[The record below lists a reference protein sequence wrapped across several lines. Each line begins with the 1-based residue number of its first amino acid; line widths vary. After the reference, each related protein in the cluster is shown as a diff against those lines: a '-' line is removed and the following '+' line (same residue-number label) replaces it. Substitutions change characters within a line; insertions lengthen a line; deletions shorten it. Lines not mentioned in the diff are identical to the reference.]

1 MSEIKKI
8 CHFTSAHEALDDR
21 IFLKECVS
29 LRKAGYDVYIVA
41 KGDDSI
47 RDGVTINGCGFSKN
61 KLQRLFFFAK
71 HVYKIAKSLDC
82 DVYHFHDPELL
93 PYGIKLKK
101 LGKKVIFDSHEDVP
115 AQILDKEWIPSLFRK
130 FISILYKR
138 YETKAVKLFD
148 GVVTA
153 TPHIAERFD
162 GRANK
167 IVIINNYPK
176 LDDIIYQTKSFE
188 EREQIVC
195 YAGGINQMRGEA
207 VMVAAMKNIKGRL
220 ILAGPHDNDNIES
233 EVCANVEYIGKITR
247 AEVNELYGKSRC
259 GFVLYQPAANH
270 FEAQPIKMFE
280 YMAAG
285 LPFIASDFPLWK
297 NIVEENNCGICVN
310 PRDTNAVSEACRFL
324 LENPEKGQEMGRKG
338 RELVM
343 KKYNWNVEEEKL
355 LEFYKNLEI

>member
-47 RDGVTINGCGFSKN
+47 RDGVTIKGCGFSKN

-130 FISILYKR
+130 IVSKLYKK
-138 YETKAVKLFD
+138 YESKAVRMLD
-148 GVVTA
+148 AVVVA
-153 TPHIAERFD
+153 TPHIAEQFE
-162 GRANK
+162 GRTGK
-167 IVIINNYPK
+167 IVVIHNYPK
-176 LDDIIYQTKSFE
+176 LDDIVFHEKTFE
-188 EREQIVC
+188 QRERIAC
-195 YAGGINQMRGEA
+195 YAGGINELRGEK
-207 VMVAAMKNIKGRL
+207 VMLDSMKNVDATL
-220 ILAGPHDNDNIES
+220 ILAGDHDKSTLENG
-233 EVCANVEYIGKITR
+233 IGKVIYTGKLNR
-247 AEVNELYGKSRC
+247 KEVNELYGKARL
-259 GFVLYQPAANH
+259 GLVILLPAHNYV
-270 FEAQPIKMFE
+270 ESLPIKMFE

-285 LPFIASDFPLWK
+285 LPFVASDFPLWK
-297 NIVEENNCGICVN
+297 KIVEENNCGICVN
-310 PRDTNAVSEACRFL
+310 PRDTNDVSEACRFL
-324 LENPEKGQEMGRKG
+324 LDNPEKGQEMGCKG

>member
-47 RDGVTINGCGFSKN
+47 RDGVTIKGCGFSKN

-130 FISILYKR
+130 IVSKLYKK
-138 YETKAVKLFD
+138 YESKAVRMLD
-148 GVVTA
+148 AVVVA
-153 TPHIAERFD
+153 TPHIAEQFEDRT
-162 GRANK
+162 GK
-167 IVIINNYPK
+167 IVVIHNYPK
-176 LDDIIYQTKSFE
+176 LDDIVFHEKTFE
-188 EREQIVC
+188 QRERIAC
-195 YAGGINQMRGEA
+195 YAGGINELRGEK
-207 VMVAAMKNIKGRL
+207 VMLDSMKNVDATL
-220 ILAGPHDNDNIES
+220 ILAGDHDKSTFENG
-233 EVCANVEYIGKITR
+233 IGKVIYTGKLNR
-247 AEVNELYGKSRC
+247 KEVNELYGKARL
-259 GFVLYQPAANH
+259 GLVILLPAHNYV
-270 FEAQPIKMFE
+270 ESLPIKMFE

-285 LPFIASDFPLWK
+285 LPFVASDFPLWK
-297 NIVEENNCGICVN
+297 KIVEENNCGICVN
-310 PRDTNAVSEACRFL
+310 PRDTNAVSEGCRFL